1 MKNYKVEVTQSA
13 IEDINDIV
21 SYIAY
26 ERNKATALKVK
37 NSIYQR
43 IRLFQNTP
51 NMGTP
56 YKFDEILMKS
66 GFRTFAVKP
75 YIIIHRISHG
85 EKTVYINRIVDGR
98 RDFAFLYEFLI
109 ADI

>member
-1 MKNYKVEVTQSA
+1 MKKYKVEVTQSA

-21 SYIAY
+21 LYIAR

-51 NMGTP
+51 DIGTP
-56 YKFDEILMKS
+56 YKFHELLMKS
-66 GFRTFAVKP
+66 GFRTFTVKP
-75 YIIIHRISHG
+75 YIIIHKVNHD
-85 EKTVYINRIVDGR
+85 EKTVYISRVVDGR
-98 RDFAFLYEFLI
+98 RDFAFLYEFLT

>member
-21 SYIAY
+21 SYITN
-26 ERNKATALKVK
+26 ERNRKTALKIK
-37 NSIYQR
+37 SNIYQR

-56 YKFDEILMKS
+56 YKFDTILMKL

-75 YIIIHRISHG
+75 YIIIHRVNPN
-85 EKTVYINRIVDGR
+85 EKTVYISRIIDGR
-98 RDFAFLYEFLI
+98 RDFASLYEFLNYQ
-109 ADI
+109 